1 MLSAGYEIVVRGLLE
16 VPDND
21 LATELQLR
29 AITSAGTLLGASEWE
44 TVVPIQQ
51 AAGSNQNNG
60 DDDRSSN
67 AALCFQSYAHA
78 RVTQL
83 MRLYEASQFID
94 HNLILELVTLANSED
109 CDEEQRVECLK
120 KEALALALEA
130 KLVAKGLTAM
140 VTVENETCQKIVE
153 GAEICL
159 DGTTPS
165 SGGDSR
171 DSSYPGS
178 SESYYSSAR
187 EKSQHGAVSI
197 LLALLVL
204 VATLFQW

>member
-1 MLSAGYEIVVRGLLE
+1 M
-16 VPDND
+16 
-21 LATELQLR
+21 
-29 AITSAGTLLGASEWE
+29 GTSEWE
-44 TVVPIQQ
+44 TVVLIQKQ
-51 AAGSNQNNG
+51 GGSSNNG
-60 DDDRSSN
+60 DDDRSSQ
-67 AALCFQSYAHA
+67 ASLCFQSYAHA

-83 MRLYEASQFID
+83 MRLYEASKFID
-94 HNLILELVTLANSED
+94 HDLILELVKLANPEG
-109 CDEEQRVECLK
+109 CDEEQRVECIK
-120 KEALALALEA
+120 REALALALEA

-165 SGGDSR
+165 SGGGW
-171 DSSYPGS
+171 DSSHPGS

-187 EKSQHGAVSI
+187 ETSHGAVST
-197 LLALLVL
+197 LVALWVL